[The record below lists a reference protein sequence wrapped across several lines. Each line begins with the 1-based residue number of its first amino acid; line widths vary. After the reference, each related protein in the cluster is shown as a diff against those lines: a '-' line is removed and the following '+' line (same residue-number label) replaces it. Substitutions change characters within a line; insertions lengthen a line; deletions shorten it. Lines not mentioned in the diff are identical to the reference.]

1 MKDDPHYY
9 TNLDMLNIDDKKM
22 KVDENADS
30 TFSKTKALLDQMV
43 AERQKNRPVA
53 TSPEL
58 NQIFKDLTDKRMSN
72 RNKTFR
78 D

>member
-1 MKDDPHYY
+1 
-9 TNLDMLNIDDKKM
+9 
-22 KVDENADS
+22 
-30 TFSKTKALLDQMV
+30 MV
-43 AERQKNRPVA
+43 AERQQNRPVA

-58 NQIFKDLTDKRMSN
+58 NQIFKDLTDKRMAI